1 MPLVKASMSDL
12 IFASPNTMP
21 SGPFT
26 TLFIWMEDVPTFSRL
41 LGLVELEV
49 LGSMDAET
57 CCLLPTVHMSVVPS
71 GVSVRRCHH
80 ATLRK
85 LILPKNTFPLR
96 RSHLCHPRVLSLAF

>member
-1 MPLVKASMSDL
+1 MPFMPLVKASMSDL

-21 SGPFT
+21 SGPFI
-26 TLFIWMEDVPTFSRL
+26 TLFIWMKDVPTFSRL
-41 LGLVELEV
+41 SGLVELEV

-80 ATLRK
+80 ATLHN
-85 LILPKNTFPLR
+85 LF
-96 RSHLCHPRVLSLAF
+96 CPRIHFRCAVVTCVIREFS